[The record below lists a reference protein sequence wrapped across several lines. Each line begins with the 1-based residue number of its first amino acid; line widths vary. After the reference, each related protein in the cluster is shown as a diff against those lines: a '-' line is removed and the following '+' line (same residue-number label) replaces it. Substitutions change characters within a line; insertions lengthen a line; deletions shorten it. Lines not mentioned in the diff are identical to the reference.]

1 MAIWISSP
9 LARIADST
17 VRRLGDPRRVVATS
31 KTFKQLARL
40 SGAAP
45 QRKGS
50 FVHRE
55 LARRDVRAWT
65 PRLATMCASERA
77 KLRGVSDPRSRQ
89 ILAGAVLAELTM
101 ATLDI
106 ESLEVCPWA
115 LREGMVLRHLE
126 SMTYSPPF
134 SLQPVQR
141 TTTHGVAGLRRRPN
155 RGTLGSVISLAVRDS
170 STPQDLVL
178 SKSSRLGNNC
188 REVNPAAGSGN
199 GIPPPPEEI

>member
-45 QRKGS
+45 QRKGP

-55 LARRDVRAWT
+55 LARRDVRART
-65 PRLATMCASERA
+65 PRLATMCAFERA
-77 KLRGVSDPRSRQ
+77 RLRGVSDPRSRQ

-106 ESLEVCPWA
+106 ESLEVCPWRSARA
-115 LREGMVLRHLE
+115 L
-126 SMTYSPPF
+126 
-134 SLQPVQR
+134 
-141 TTTHGVAGLRRRPN
+141 
-155 RGTLGSVISLAVRDS
+155 
-170 STPQDLVL
+170 
-178 SKSSRLGNNC
+178 C
-188 REVNPAAGSGN
+188 
-199 GIPPPPEEI
+199 